1 MCVKVRG
8 FFRVD
13 VSLRLCML
21 NIMGS
26 VQEVDRKKG
35 FIKKTERARQR
46 KTPRSEREKATEGQ

>member
-1 MCVKVRG
+1 
-8 FFRVD
+8 
-13 VSLRLCML
+13 ML

-46 KTPRSEREKATEGQ
+46 KTPRSERERKPQKDNEGERMTFQ